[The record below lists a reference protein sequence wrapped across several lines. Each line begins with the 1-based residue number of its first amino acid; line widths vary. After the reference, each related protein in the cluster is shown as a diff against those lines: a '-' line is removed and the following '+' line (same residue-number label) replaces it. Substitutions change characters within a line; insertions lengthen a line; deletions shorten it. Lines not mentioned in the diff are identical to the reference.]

1 MGYFL
6 ERVEAEAKIIQE
18 LLQQYEKRQMM
29 EVCSCEN
36 CGNEA
41 EMVVTCEFIPVEDV
55 QKKAAGVEKQEKRS
69 FTCTNCGSEAD
80 TIVDL

>member
-1 MGYFL
+1 M
-6 ERVEAEAKIIQE
+6 A
-18 LLQQYEKRQMM
+18 EKRQMV

-41 EMVVTCEFIPVEDV
+41 EMVVTCELIPVEDV

-69 FTCTNCGSEAD
+69 FTCTNCGNEAD